1 MTQRGRKL
9 NTKLS
14 LVASNPYR
22 SPTPPEIPSHL
33 GKPERE
39 LFQHLAQEYD
49 FATTA
54 SVSMLVSALESHMRA
69 RLCREQI
76 AKDGQTVKGLQGAK
90 AHPLLTTERAAQAQY
105 VGTMKKLLKLVEP

>member
-14 LVASNPYR
+14 LVASNP

-39 LFQHLAQEYD
+39 LFQHLTTEYD

-54 SVSMLVSALESHMRA
+54 SVSMLCVALESHMRA

-76 AKDGQTVKGLQGAK
+76 SKDGQTLKTAQGPK
-90 AHPLLTTERAAQAQY
+90 AHPLLTAERAAQSQY